1 MGYHVGV
8 LVLINDA
15 SVFELDVE
23 VLINGMQCPSDGQ
36 IVLQLYGY
44 FSSHQILEEVSEL
57 KDVDAIMNNEWH
69 DPEGTVLRSK
79 PRNNANATVA

>member
-1 MGYHVGV
+1 MGYHVRV

-44 FSSHQILEEVSEL
+44 FSSHQILEVREEQL
-57 KDVDAIMNNEWH
+57 HHNPTH
-69 DPEGTVLRSK
+69 H
-79 PRNNANATVA
+79 